1 MRFSSDIQELVSRR
15 EKGKSLEAPFYNA
28 PEILDLD
35 IEVIFNRHWIFV
47 AVEPELPEPGD
58 CITVEVGR
66 ASILLLRGS
75 QCMSPPWGKADRRT
89 RHDNRQYRV
98 PLSRLDL

>member
-1 MRFSSDIQELVSRR
+1 MHSLSDIQKLVSRR
-15 EKGKSLEAPFYNA
+15 QKGKSLEAPFYSS

-35 IEVIFNRHWIFV
+35 IKEIFSKHWIFV

-66 ASILLLRGS
+66 ASILLLRGDDMEIRAFHNV
-75 QCMSPPWGKADRRT
+75 C
-89 RHDNRQYRV
+89 RHRG
-98 PLSRLDL
+98 PS